1 MHGIFLN
8 YTYLGAGAG
17 AQGGGAETKLGA
29 APTRWQYAEVVE
41 ESLRP
46 GRWLWAPE
54 AAFRLTSSRLDFKAP
69 PPAHHQFSGEFPC
82 QH

>member
-46 GRWLWAPE
+46 AALGSGSCLQINFFE
-54 AAFRLTSSRLDFKAP
+54 AGF
-69 PPAHHQFSGEFPC
+69 
-82 QH
+82 